1 MVAVRSSGSRKR
13 TGGPARR
20 AEQAARVQN
29 GRRPGTVSSALRV
42 GARALESVSESA
54 RLDCELLLAH
64 ALDVDRTALYARS
77 AEALPGETAKHFD
90 ALLAQRAAGRPLAQI
105 IGRREF
111 YSLEFEITGNVLV
124 PRPETELL
132 VETIRQGVNSTGGTP
147 RILDLG
153 TGCGAVA
160 VALARTLSEARLVAT
175 DISPSALAVA
185 RRNADRL
192 APGRVR
198 FAEGAWY
205 APLGGQRFDA
215 IACNPPYVESSLCRE
230 PPLTFEPLR
239 ALDGGSDGLQELQKV
254 ISKAPPHLKP
264 GGMLAVEHG
273 TDQAAAV
280 RTLMRKAGLAPALT
294 RRDLAGHERVTEA
307 RVHSRPSQAI
317 SRILYGSL

>member
-20 AEQAARVQN
+20 AEQAARVRN
-29 GRRPGTVSSALRV
+29 GRRPGTVGSALRV
-42 GARALESVSESA
+42 GAKGLESVSESA

-64 ALDVDRTALYARS
+64 ALGVGRAALYARS
-77 AEALPGETAKHFD
+77 AEALPGEAAKQFN
-90 ALLAQRAAGRPLAQI
+90 ALLAQRVAGRPLAQI

-111 YSLEFEITGNVLV
+111 YSLKFEITGDVLV

-132 VETIRQGVNSTGGTP
+132 VEIIRDGANSTVGTP
-147 RILDLG
+147 RILDMG

-160 VALARTLSEARLVAT
+160 VALARILAEARLVAT

-230 PPLTFEPLR
+230 PPLSLEPR
-239 ALDGGSDGLQELQKV
+239 DALDGGSDGLQELQRV
-254 ISKAPPHLKP
+254 IRGAPPHLNP

-273 TDQAAAV
+273 ADQAAAV
-280 RTLMRKAGLAPALT
+280 RALMRDAGLAPALT
-294 RRDLAGHERVTEA
+294 RRDLAGQERVTAA
-307 RVHSRPSQAI
+307 RLP
-317 SRILYGSL
+317 